1 MRQRDRQTDG
11 QTDSHS
17 TMAYSAFYPSAISVN
32 ENITARP
39 ACTLH
44 GPTVIVDKPNGGRGE
59 LWFSLLQGLRILY
72 IGVVKRQELSSSR
85 RQKTDC
91 SQCCWCWCG
100 SLLPWQRLS
109 SRRLATHQSRVS
121 IHYYPRTLSAELAVN
136 FMLETEMTDNDLSDL
151 TFLRFFKVQKRDF
164 LRFWVVAKSPVLYF
178 EKTLKFT

>member
-109 SRRLATHQSRVS
+109 SRRLATHPSRVS

-136 FMLETEMTDNDLSDL
+136 FMLETEMTENDLSDL
-151 TFLRFFKVQKRDF
+151 TFYVFQSAKTWLFAFLSCCKKSRF
-164 LRFWVVAKSPVLYF
+164 VLWK
-178 EKTLKFT
+178 KTLKFT